1 VDNLTHTLLGAALA
15 RTPLGRLSPYATPAL
30 LIGAN
35 LPDLDAVVRLWQGR
49 EGYLVHHRGITHAVP
64 GVVAQALLLAAG
76 LRWLERRR
84 ERRSGRPAG
93 SWAGAAT
100 LAAVSL
106 GSHPLLDLLNIYG
119 LRPWLPFDP
128 RWIYG
133 DIAFIVDPWLWL
145 ALGAAVLLTG
155 PRTRA
160 GTLAWGLV
168 FALAAAAVAA
178 AASGGLVAWTA
189 AGAWFAGLA
198 GLVAARISGWR
209 PRRPRTALKPPGE
222 VRNIEILKEGDTW
235 LLLSWDKPDEGGEV
249 TAYHIQ
255 RREPRGEWEEVATS
269 IDRIELLRDQ
279 PRGLELD
286 FRVLATNR
294 AGTGGPSATVTAVL

>member
-1 VDNLTHTLLGAALA
+1 MARFPKTEAKIAQLAQQIADGLAHAADQF
-15 RTPLGRLSPYATPAL
+15 PKPPVQPAEL
-30 LIGAN
+30 
-35 LPDLDAVVRLWQGR
+35 
-49 EGYLVHHRGITHAVP
+49 
-64 GVVAQALLLAAG
+64 QALLDDYK
-76 LRWLERRR
+76 EK
-84 ERRSGRPAG
+84 
-93 SWAGAAT
+93 T
-100 LAAVSL
+100 AAVTR
-106 GSHPLLDLLNIYG
+106 
-119 LRPWLPFDP
+119 LRAEAKL
-128 RWIYG
+128 RR
-133 DIAFIVDPWLWL
+133 VDKNR
-145 ALGAAVLLTG
+145 ALKELKDSM
-155 PRTRA
+155 RA
-160 GTLAWGLV
+160 NLKYAEIM
-168 FALAAAAVAA
+168 
-178 AASGGLVAWTA
+178 
-189 AGAWFAGLA
+189 
-198 GLVAARISGWR
+198 ARRNPEQLIQLGWR